1 MESEGFMRI
10 GDLVRITRAS
20 IGVPRGSIGLVI
32 ECTTYG
38 NNIPHLKDLCGQES
52 CTWGIKLN
60 GFKHPRR
67 YLEMDLEIIN
77 ASR

>member
-1 MESEGFMRI
+1 MKV

-20 IGVPRGSIGLVI
+20 IGVPKGSIGLVI
-32 ECTTYG
+32 ECATHG
-38 NNIPHLKDLCGQES
+38 NEHYDLSTRTLYCGQES

-60 GFKHPRR
+60 GRRHPRR
-67 YLEMDLEIIN
+67 YLEMDLEVVS

>member
-1 MESEGFMRI
+1 MQV

-20 IGVPRGSIGLVI
+20 IGVPKGSIGLVI
-32 ECTTYG
+32 ECATHG
-38 NNIPHLKDLCGQES
+38 NNSPHLKDLCGQKR

-60 GFKHPRR
+60 GLKHPRR

>member
-1 MESEGFMRI
+1 VQV

-20 IGVPRGSIGLVI
+20 IGVPKGSIGLVI
-32 ECTTYG
+32 ECATHG
-38 NNIPHLKDLCGQES
+38 NKYDHGLGDC

-60 GFKHPRR
+60 GRKAPRR

>member
-1 MESEGFMRI
+1 MQV

-20 IGVPRGSIGLVI
+20 IGVPKGSIGLVL
-32 ECTTYG
+32 ECITHG
-38 NNIPHLKDLCGQES
+38 NKYDHGLGD

-60 GFKHPRR
+60 GRRHPRR
-67 YLEMDLEIIN
+67 YLEMDLEIVN